1 MPIAHVPGLFLRPCS
16 FPPKPLCP
24 HAVLLPLPIKAL
36 PAFIEK
42 AIQLY
47 EMVVV
52 RHGLMLVGQS
62 FGMKTSSIRVL
73 AAALGDMNA
82 AGEKARGSWEAEG
95 GEGKGMVLTA
105 ELGDMNTAGSWGA
118 G

>member
-1 MPIAHVPGLFLRPCS
+1 MLSSTPS
-16 FPPKPLCP
+16 TQ
-24 HAVLLPLPIKAL
+24 AL

-82 AGEKARGSWEAEG
+82 AGRRSRVGGRKEVG
-95 GEGKGMVLTA
+95 GEGGRDEFL
-105 ELGDMNTAGSWGA
+105 LQPWGHEHSR
-118 G
+118 

>member
-1 MPIAHVPGLFLRPCS
+1 MPASHLLNLFFSPAFSVTQNNVLTCPSIA
-16 FPPKPLCP
+16 
-24 HAVLLPLPIKAL
+24 PLPTQAL

-82 AGEKARGSWEAEG
+82 AGMRSGVWRRKEVG
-95 GEGKGMVLTA
+95 GGRDEFL
-105 ELGDMNTAGSWGA
+105 LQPWGHECSR
-118 G
+118 